1 MCVDDR
7 SRKAHEATKKLAGVD
22 EDRLFLMEVCFD
34 GVGLS
39 TRLI

>member
-1 MCVDDR
+1 MCVNEY

-34 GVGLS
+34 RIRMS
-39 TRLI
+39 CRLI